1 MKKVFFII
9 IVCTCSVFQFSW
21 QAKSQSQSSGRWI
34 IIDGAGAGIQV
45 TSGTPGGT
53 NITGEVNNN
62 IMASGT
68 INPSGS
74 DCAGDKSYYSGEL
87 YGQSALGGC
96 GWGHV
101 VNYSDASSELQTITD
116 ALKNEEDARLGLM
129 NDKPDH
135 ITIEQSINRTLNL
148 LNFLIEDLNAR
159 RKAGVI
165 SNKTFKKLIRQI
177 NSVSHLDSAVKN
189 NYDVDAD
196 VNPNLSVKDI
206 KRLSTA
212 YDIKVRIVKSI
223 VNLEPLLKA
232 NP

>member
-1 MKKVFFII
+1 MKKVFLYMFI
-9 IVCTCSVFQFSW
+9 VVFLIHQFSLS
-21 QAKSQSQSSGRWI
+21 AKSQTTSSTWI

-45 TSGTPGGT
+45 VSDTPGGT
-53 NITGEVNNN
+53 NITNDLNIT
-62 IMASGT
+62 IMANGT
-68 INPSGS
+68 INPPDSS
-74 DCAGDKSYYSGEL
+74 CTGDNSYYSGEL
-87 YGQSALGGC
+87 YGQPALGGC

-101 VNYSDASSELQTITD
+101 INYSDASSELQTITD

-129 NDKPDH
+129 SDMPDYSE
-135 ITIEQSINRTLNL
+135 IEYRINRARNF
-148 LNFLIEDLNAR
+148 LNFLIEDLNVR

-177 NSVSHLDSAVKN
+177 NSVDKLDLAVKD
-189 NYDVDAD
+189 NYDVGVDI
-196 VNPNLSVKDI
+196 NPNLSVKDL

-212 YDIKVRIVKSI
+212 YDIKVGIVKSI